1 MRFLLLSPEKF
12 QFLAKSFPETL
23 LHFRFVFFIIV
34 EYYITFLI
42 SRILFRKEIIK
53 EGENKRYTF
62 L

>member
-23 LHFRFVFFIIV
+23 LHFRFVFFNIV
-34 EYYITFLI
+34 EYYIKFLKVI

-53 EGENKRYTF
+53 QGENTF